1 MAEPPSARL
10 AKKRADELV
19 LANVLIAG
27 FHPFAGA
34 PEEVKDEEELEGRRD
49 MGRACNALELA
60 IVTEAKRFI
69 AVSHPARGGSGC
81 AKILMTVVCCLSESL
96 GYVPSTTSSR
106 L

>member
-1 MAEPPSARL
+1 MSMAEPPSARL
-10 AKKRADELV
+10 AKKRSDELT

-34 PEEVKDEEELEGRRD
+34 PEEVKDEEALEGRRD

-69 AVSHPARGGSGC
+69 AVSLAWNR
-81 AKILMTVVCCLSESL
+81 LM
-96 GYVPSTTSSR
+96 
-106 L
+106 

>member
-10 AKKRADELV
+10 AKKRSDELV

-34 PEEVKDEEELEGRRD
+34 PEEVKDEEEMEGRRD

-69 AVSHPARGGSGC
+69 AVSLTSAQSFPLLFCQKTVKGS
-81 AKILMTVVCCLSESL
+81 SW
-96 GYVPSTTSSR
+96 SSA
-106 L
+106 